1 MKVELKQSNQRER
14 TFLKLLKRTAE
25 YGAQAVKLEAEYDRV
40 VKEDQRLGLSVENL
54 IIDSN
59 DRREPELIDRGGV
72 QIPKLDL
79 SSIFIQ
85 REALPS
91 NPKNGE

>member
-1 MKVELKQSNQRER
+1 MI
-14 TFLKLLKRTAE
+14 
-25 YGAQAVKLEAEYDRV
+25 
-40 VKEDQRLGLSVENL
+40 KEDQRLGLSVENL

-59 DRREPELIDRGGV
+59 DKREPELIDKAGIK
-72 QIPKLDL
+72 IPKLDL

-91 NPKNGE
+91 QPGKGENGESESDPNDSYYQEGDETLDSK